1 MRMIV
6 RLRPRKKETSDT
18 IVLFRFQLLIIITI
32 ANCILGEL
40 EADGENVCLVTK
52 TFKERVL
59 ADVKVPVTTYDSHWC
74 WNAKQGFRCWEKT
87 VTYENRKVPR
97 VRVRCETFSCEKSC
111 PLGFY
116 GISCQNKCDC
126 LEDNPC
132 DPETGTCFSVKTERA
147 TETTHSLSTTSGLRV
162 TDEQPTAT
170 EIVETEVPFRSE
182 KVPNVQFPYFEVKT
196 EAHEVSDE
204 INEGKQMP
212 PKEIIYIVETTTTTT
227 QEILEVSTQ
236 GATEGT
242 EYFSVLVGD
251 QTTTYTV
258 EDAMTTEAPE
268 KSTDY
273 SSTGV
278 GTTIVE
284 VSTEPETT
292 TVEEIDEGK
301 GYVTQLPSTYSTEQ
315 ETTFTVY
322 VTENNWN
329 NSENGKFDSTKTESS
344 NFTVESYLP
353 ESTTESLGT
362 QPTSTR
368 VPSTSSNPSSTFNDI
383 TLMEVN
389 ETESDFER
397 REKQSFFTTF
407 RFVPS
412 LSVLTGAA
420 ILIVIIGL
428 RWIVLQHRRNVKKLI
443 LKERESSRREVFRE
457 SLTMVTNFS
466 IIPVYPV
473 ETELKEVRPTL
484 QTFKPPS

>member
-1 MRMIV
+1 M
-6 RLRPRKKETSDT
+6 
-18 IVLFRFQLLIIITI
+18 
-32 ANCILGEL
+32 
-40 EADGENVCLVTK
+40 
-52 TFKERVL
+52 
-59 ADVKVPVTTYDSHWC
+59 
-74 WNAKQGFRCWEKT
+74 
-87 VTYENRKVPR
+87 
-97 VRVRCETFSCEKSC
+97 
-111 PLGFY
+111 
-116 GISCQNKCDC
+116 
-126 LEDNPC
+126 
-132 DPETGTCFSVKTERA
+132 
-147 TETTHSLSTTSGLRV
+147 STTSELRV
-162 TDEQPTAT
+162 TDEQPTTA
-170 EIVETEVPFRSE
+170 EVVETEVPFRSE

-212 PKEIIYIVETTTTTT
+212 PKEIIYIVETTTT
-227 QEILEVSTQ
+227 QEISEVSKQ
-236 GATEGT
+236 GATKGT
-242 EYFSVLVGD
+242 EYFSVLIGD
-251 QTTTYTV
+251 QTTTYTA
-258 EDAMTTEAPE
+258 EEAMTTEAPE

-284 VSTEPETT
+284 VSTEPEMT

-301 GYVTQLPSTYSTEQ
+301 GYVTQLPSTSSTEQ

-353 ESTTESLGT
+353 ESTTESLDT

-383 TLMEVN
+383 TLMEFN
-389 ETESDFER
+389 ETEGDFER

-457 SLTMVTNFS
+457 SLTMGMSILNSGTYGSPYNTNRPVLVSFQSQTSRSFRS
-466 IIPVYPV
+466 IQSRPN
-473 ETELKEVRPTL
+473 LK
-484 QTFKPPS
+484 K